1 MAYLKKTFTMILKL
15 ESANNRMNSFV
26 YKEIKQN
33 IIIII
38 KISTTHLHKINHN
51 IIYIIFIGKMQ
62 FL

>member
-1 MAYLKKTFTMILKL
+1 MILKL

-33 IIIII
+33 MII